1 MECGAADWKSAAA
14 EGGSSWMS
22 VDEEDGESNDEEIA
36 EEDEEDNEIELIVQ
50 AGFMLVLINA
60 IAREIMQTNFLQ
72 GKSIT
77 VSEKLLVRN
86 SRYFADIFGSI
97 SEDVDTMV
105 LKRQGG
111 CLPGDEPE
119 EEKDEEP
126 MRNVSYATMRTVVD
140 FFETG
145 VLKVGEQVCT
155 TKPLIPLMKKIERR

>member
-1 MECGAADWKSAAA
+1 
-14 EGGSSWMS
+14 
-22 VDEEDGESNDEEIA
+22 
-36 EEDEEDNEIELIVQ
+36 
-50 AGFMLVLINA
+50 
-60 IAREIMQTNFLQ
+60 MQTNFLQ

-105 LKRQGG
+105 LRRQGG
-111 CLPGDEPE
+111 CLPGEEPE
-119 EEKDEEP
+119 AAEEEP

-155 TKPLIPLMKKIERR
+155 TKTLIPLIKKIERH

>member
-1 MECGAADWKSAAA
+1 
-14 EGGSSWMS
+14 
-22 VDEEDGESNDEEIA
+22 
-36 EEDEEDNEIELIVQ
+36 
-50 AGFMLVLINA
+50 
-60 IAREIMQTNFLQ
+60 MQTNFLQ

-119 EEKDEEP
+119 EEKEEEP

-145 VLKVGEQVCT
+145 VLKVGEQVLRVYDAEIVSTCT
-155 TKPLIPLMKKIERR
+155 CTVHSSHEED